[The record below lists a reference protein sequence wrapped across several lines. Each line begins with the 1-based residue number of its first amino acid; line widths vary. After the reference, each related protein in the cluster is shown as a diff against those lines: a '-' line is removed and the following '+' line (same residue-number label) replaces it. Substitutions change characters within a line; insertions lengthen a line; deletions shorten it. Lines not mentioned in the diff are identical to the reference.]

1 MVYISM
7 QFGSKRFEKGMPIR
21 ADVKRRHTFTEH
33 KYSRIKMKDKFTIF
47 L

>member
-21 ADVKRRHTFTEH
+21 LM
-33 KYSRIKMKDKFTIF
+33 IKQKTHIHRAQVFKN
-47 L
+47 